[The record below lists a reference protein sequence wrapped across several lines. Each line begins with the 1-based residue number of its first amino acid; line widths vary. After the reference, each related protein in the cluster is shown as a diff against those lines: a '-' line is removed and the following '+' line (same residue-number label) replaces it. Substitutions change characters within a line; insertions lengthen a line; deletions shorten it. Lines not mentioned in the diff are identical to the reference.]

1 MKIYLKMKYTPKA
14 VWLLLAP
21 SKPTCLFIS
30 MQLRSAKGISSKIEY
45 TPLSADLV
53 LKDAPG

>member
-30 MQLRSAKGISSKIEY
+30 MQLRSAKGISSK
-45 TPLSADLV
+45 
-53 LKDAPG
+53 